1 VNPIQKKTH
10 HHTRIANMLKCS
22 RILSNSVYKDIQVGA
37 ILKRIPIV
45 TKSLTPY
52 EKDYYEYKQGLYNRM
67 AIDFPKDYYYPP
79 GTMKTTDN
87 EVTFNSRVTKADKEN
102 NLTKLDRSLENDL
115 YLIVKEQNKWV
126 FPTFKNNEEV
136 YKQLVK
142 DNKSLDLLSVSN
154 LIELGGENMQLWSIS
169 KTPCKLLNNTFYF
182 KSIIFSGEFKND
194 KVEHKWLNKKELI
207 YKDNKYVEYNDNGR
221 QKTDVDHVVLVED
234 VKSELIDESAK
245 KNTDNEVTFNSRVT
259 KADKENNL
267 TKLDRSLE
275 NDLYLI
281 VKEQNKWVFPTF
293 KNNEEVYKQLVKDNK
308 SLDLLSVSNL
318 IELGGENM
326 QLWSISKTPCKL
338 LNNTFYFKSIIFSGE
353 FKNDKVEHKWLNK
366 KELKDVLNAE
376 YYKEM
381 EYLLN

>member
-1 VNPIQKKTH
+1 MNPIQKKTH

-79 GTMKTTDN
+79 GTMKTMEFDN
-87 EVTFNSRVTKADKEN
+87 VQKTKPNME
-102 NLTKLDRSLENDL
+102 
-115 YLIVKEQNKWV
+115 
-126 FPTFKNNEEV
+126 
-136 YKQLVK
+136 
-142 DNKSLDLLSVSN
+142 LLKKYESN
-154 LIELGGENMQLWSIS
+154 
-169 KTPCKLLNNTFYF
+169 
-182 KSIIFSGEFKND
+182 
-194 KVEHKWLNKKELI
+194 KELI

-293 KNNEEVYKQLVKDNK
+293 KNNEEAYKQLVKDNK

-366 KELKDVLNAE
+366 KELKNVLNAE